1 MKVLVTGATGLVGRQ
16 TLAPLLAAGHE
27 VHGLS
32 RHAGRRAGVRWHD
45 IDLLDAAARAGAV
58 ASIRADA
65 LLHLAWQTDVATVYD
80 DVANDRWR
88 DASIDLLARFR
99 AAGGRRAVI
108 AGSAAEYDWGPGGAG
123 AGPCRETGTALAPA
137 SRYGRAKDALRRH
150 LDQSGLGLSWAW
162 ARLFH
167 LFGPGEDRRRLVP
180 SIALALLDGR
190 PAPCTAGTQM
200 RDFMDAR
207 DAGAALAALVDAPVA
222 GPINVASGNAVAV
235 AEIATALGLIAG
247 RPELIRLGAL
257 PQRPGDPPLL
267 VADTGKLAG
276 ELRFRPRH
284 DLNDGLA
291 HCWNWWKEARVD
303 PKAST
308 GGERPI
314 SGLP

>member
-16 TLAPLLAAGHE
+16 TLAPLIAAGHA

-32 RHAGRRAGVRWHD
+32 RRAGDHEGVRWHD
-45 IDLLDAAARAGAV
+45 VDLLDPAARVEAF

-65 LLHLAWQTDVATVYD
+65 LLHLAWHTDVATVYD
-80 DVANDRWR
+80 DAANERWL
-88 DASIDLLARFR
+88 DASIDLLNRFR
-99 AAGGRRAVI
+99 NAGGQRAVI
-108 AGSAAEYDWGPGGAG
+108 AGSAAEYDWGPSGAG

-137 SRYGRAKDALRRH
+137 TRYGRAKATLRRR
-150 LDQSGLGLSWAW
+150 LASSMPGLSWAW

-180 SIALALLDGR
+180 SIVLALIDGR
-190 PAPCTAGTQM
+190 PALCTAGTQK

-207 DAGAALAALVDAPVA
+207 DAGAALAALVDAPIV
-222 GPINVASGNAVAV
+222 GPINIATGRAVAV
-235 AEIATALGLIAG
+235 AEIAETLGRIAG
-247 RPELIRLGAL
+247 RPDLIRLGAL

-267 VADTGKLAG
+267 VADTSRLMR

-284 DLNDGLA
+284 DLNDGLT
-291 HCWNWWKEARVD
+291 HCWNWWKDTRERVG
-303 PKAST
+303 PT
-308 GGERPI
+308 